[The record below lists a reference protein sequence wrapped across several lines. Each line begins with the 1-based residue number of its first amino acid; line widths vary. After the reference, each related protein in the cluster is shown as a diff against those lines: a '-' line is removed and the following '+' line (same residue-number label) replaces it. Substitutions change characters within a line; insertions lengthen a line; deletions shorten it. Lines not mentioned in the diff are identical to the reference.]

1 MLFLELEYNNNTST
15 KHSMRTQFNIGTEI
29 ILKEESKTNEF
40 KEKEMEGKT
49 DYMEE
54 EQGKARV
61 GAQQLFIY
69 TLYIQQTDVF
79 FCIYISILYSIY
91 LLLLL
96 LLLLSKIFLFLNIFD
111 KKYFRKKKF

>member
-15 KHSMRTQFNIGTEI
+15 NHSMRTQFNIGTEI
-29 ILKEESKTNEF
+29 ILKESKTNEL
-40 KEKEMEGKT
+40 KEKGMDGKT

-54 EQGKARV
+54 EQGKA
-61 GAQQLFIY
+61 QLYIY

-96 LLLLSKIFLFLNIFD
+96 LLLLSKIFFFLNIFD